1 MLQFYDYVQNPFAY
15 ALNTYAN
22 LGAFFMSE
30 NAKNE
35 MKKIV
40 LPDELQKEIL
50 KFFMKTSIPRIAR
63 EKRERNE
70 QRNSQ
75 KYDALSETK
84 GQEIK

>member
-1 MLQFYDYVQNPFAY
+1 MLQFYDYVQNPSAY

-35 MKKIV
+35 IKKIV
-40 LPDELQKEIL
+40 LPEELQKEIL
-50 KFFMKTSIPRIAR
+50 KFFMKTSMPRIAR
-63 EKRERNE
+63 EKREHNE
-70 QRNSQ
+70 QRKN
-75 KYDALSETK
+75 DALSKLK